1 MSQLLP
7 IFPLRAVLFP
17 DSLLP
22 LHIFEQRYKILI
34 AECIDQD
41 SEFGINLFNNGK
53 LHPTGCTAV
62 VDEIV
67 KRYDDGRM
75 DIVVEGKR
83 RYHLEKTV
91 ETTSPYYVGVVSF
104 LFDREEK
111 VDDLLRQKAIG
122 LYNQMIRVAFKGR
135 ISEIDAATERSKLL
149 SFVMVQKSGLDL
161 EQRQEFLSIQSE
173 NERLAM
179 LVRHLEAALPLL
191 SSEEKRKELIMNDG
205 YLPDVE

>member
-7 IFPLRAVLFP
+7 IFPLHAVLFP
-17 DSLLP
+17 DARLP

-34 AECIDQD
+34 AECVDQD
-41 SEFGINLFNNGK
+41 SEFGINLFNNGT
-53 LHPTGCTAV
+53 LHPIGCTAV

-75 DIVVEGKR
+75 DIIVEGKR

-104 LFDREEK
+104 VFDREEK
-111 VDDLLRQKAIG
+111 MDDPLRQKAIG
-122 LYNQMIRVAFKGR
+122 LYNQMVRVAFKGR

-149 SFVMVQKSGLDL
+149 SFVMVQKAGFDL
-161 EQRQEFLSIQSE
+161 EQRQTFLSVQSE
-173 NERLAM
+173 NERLAV
-179 LVRHLEAALPLL
+179 LVRHLEAAVPLL

-205 YLPDVE
+205 YLPHHV